1 MIQVMG
7 RVQVVLEHLVYSE
20 KNGKFITGIFCK
32 KKKKKLILLV
42 RVSGPRNIELVAQFN
57 NGERVI

>member
-32 KKKKKLILLV
+32 KKKKFNP
-42 RVSGPRNIELVAQFN
+42 VSAC
-57 NGERVI
+57 